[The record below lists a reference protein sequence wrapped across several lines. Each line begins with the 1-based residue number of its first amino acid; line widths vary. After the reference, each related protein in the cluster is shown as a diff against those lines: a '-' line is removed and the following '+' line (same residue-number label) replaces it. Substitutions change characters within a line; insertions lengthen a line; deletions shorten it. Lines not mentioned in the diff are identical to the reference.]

1 MLRGSVRRRSAATF
15 RGWMRRVVSS
25 LDRSQGCCVGK
36 TRMYFEVRRT
46 AQRRT
51 SKASRNSGTLPSG
64 TSTSSSALKT
74 VKLLASG
81 PSYQPC
87 RSGSQPR
94 IHWLHE
100 VCLGPEACLSM
111 GLSQHTAIT
120 TGTACVP
127 KRESSTVSCLVIP
140 FMPVPVVP
148 GVLRE
153 HARGLQLAR
162 TRCSWLGLGSRMS
175 MSRPRVTVSI
185 AHCT

>member
-1 MLRGSVRRRSAATF
+1 MYRRRRRCFPRIGAARWEQPQSTA
-15 RGWMRRVVSS
+15 GLLCWKGSY
-25 LDRSQGCCVGK
+25 
-36 TRMYFEVRRT
+36 YFEARRT

-51 SKASRNSGTLPSG
+51 SMASRNSGTLPSG

-120 TGTACVP
+120 TGTARVP
-127 KRESSTVSCLVIP
+127 KRDPITVSCLSQYCSSHP
-140 FMPVPVVP
+140 F
-148 GVLRE
+148 
-153 HARGLQLAR
+153 HACACGAGRSAATCPR
-162 TRCSWLGLGSRMS
+162 TRCSWLSLGSRMS
-175 MSRPRVTVSI
+175 TSRPRVTVSI